1 MPPKSDTIL
10 EILQRPATNDRL
22 SMNGIT
28 GEPLFKISR
37 FVPQGMQRSK
47 ILTKCNVLGP
57 LVEALGNVVAEYR
70 RPTVADRAG

>member
-1 MPPKSDTIL
+1 
-10 EILQRPATNDRL
+10 
-22 SMNGIT
+22 MNGIT